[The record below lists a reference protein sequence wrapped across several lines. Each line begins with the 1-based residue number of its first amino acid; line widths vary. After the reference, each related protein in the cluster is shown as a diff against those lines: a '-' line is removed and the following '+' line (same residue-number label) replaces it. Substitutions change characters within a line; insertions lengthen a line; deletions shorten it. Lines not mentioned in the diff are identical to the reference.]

1 MCNLYTVRK
10 SIQEVASHFGVKVPN
25 DLPNIT
31 DEIYPGSPGLVAR
44 ETKGNLVL
52 QAMTWGRPHRP
63 KGMKET
69 SKPIAV
75 NNVADVDG
83 YFWRKLAADPANRCL
98 APMTGFAEADGPK
111 GARTRTWVTI
121 DGREIADWG
130 ALCGPSDQWGNW
142 YSGMMTN
149 ANDDMAWLHNRMPVF
164 ILPDHGGSALFP
176 EQGVSGGAAQVR
188 PDAGAVDKEAVEGGR
203 RTGASEGDGEGLAA
217 RLAAR
222 KLMPLLP
229 VGSRRVLVGN
239 LDESPRQVSK
249 HVRSAVTPDHCGTV
263 GQKGQD
269 EVGHILSREAMSK
282 DIISDSNGLFDQV

>member
-164 ILPDHGGSALFP
+164 ILPEERQRFLHGTMEDLLYFQNRVFP
-176 EQGVSGGAAQVR
+176 
-188 PDAGAVDKEAVEGGR
+188 AGLLKFDRTPELWIKKRSKVVDE
-203 RTGASEGDGEGLAA
+203 LA
-217 RLAAR
+217 
-222 KLMPLLP
+222 P
-229 VGSRRVLVGN
+229 
-239 LDESPRQVSK
+239 
-249 HVRSAVTPDHCGTV
+249 
-263 GQKGQD
+263 QK
-269 EVGHILSREAMSK
+269 ATAK
-282 DIISDSNGLFDQV
+282 A